1 MPLRASSIDELR
13 PLTALCRTGQL
24 FEVEAWVRQGKPIA
38 LAESVLSRSKHH
50 HPLLVA
56 MTSGF
61 HSMVEVLLKAGA
73 PSSDRGYSALSHAID
88 MGRPDLAKLLLKYG
102 ANADEVSMCSVI
114 ERGCRPEVVDMFLAA
129 GKNLVDEEPIAWGL
143 INCIRPTLG
152 LLKRF
157 VEKQPELMCQV
168 DTALRYHAKKGN
180 EKWVA
185 LTLWAGGNPL
195 ARGPDD
201 LDQAYYDDEDPGMNA
216 VELAAFY
223 DRFEVLQQRKM
234 LRAIEASATD
244 AAGLRRVCWTSN
256 ARILELFLQRGHSP
270 TRLPDK
276 GTETI
281 KSIVQGMESQVWLD
295 RIHFGNYDRKLPG
308 DTSGARDRMA
318 LLHMLVAHGARWLP
332 EDKYAIGDVRKPLL
346 RLVPAF
352 SMEFAWLMKRYGAA
366 RRADVTALFA
376 TPTMRRHLSGQR
388 TDLERIVNGI
398 PQEIAAAP
406 PPTQAVERPEQEIS
420 TAEATEGRPYT

>member
-1 MPLRASSIDELR
+1 MCRA
-13 PLTALCRTGQL
+13 GHL
-24 FEVEAWVRQGKPIA
+24 FEVQAWVRQGKPIA
-38 LAESVLSRSKHH
+38 LAEGVLSRSKHH

-56 MTSGF
+56 MNSGF
-61 HSMVEVLLKAGA
+61 HSMVEVLLDAGA
-73 PSSDRGYSALSHAID
+73 PASDRGYSALSHAIE
-88 MGRPDLAKLLLKYG
+88 MGRPDLAQLLLKHG
-102 ANADEVSMCSVI
+102 ANATEVSMCTVI
-114 ERGCRPEVVDMFLAA
+114 EHGCRPEVVDMFLAA
-129 GKNLVDEEPIAWGL
+129 GKNLIDEEPIAWGL

-157 VEKQPELMCQV
+157 VAKQPELMRQV
-168 DTALRYHAKKGN
+168 DTALRYHTKKGN

-201 LDQAYYDDEDPGMNA
+201 LDQDYYDDEYPGMNA

-223 DRFEVLQQRKM
+223 DHFEVLQQRKM
-234 LRAIEASATD
+234 LRAIEASTTD
-244 AAGLRRVCWTSN
+244 TAVFLRVCRTGN
-256 ARILELFLQRGHSP
+256 ARILELFFQRGHSP

-276 GTETI
+276 GTEAI
-281 KSIVQGMESQVWLD
+281 ENVVQGMESQLWLD
-295 RIHFGNYDRKLPG
+295 RLHFGTYDRKLPA
-308 DTSGARDRMA
+308 DSSGARDRMA

-366 RRADVTALFA
+366 RRADVSALFA
-376 TPTMRRHLSGQR
+376 TPTMRRHLSGER

-398 PQEIAAAP
+398 PQEIAATP
-406 PPTQAVERPEQEIS
+406 RTQAAERPAQEIPS
-420 TAEATEGRPYT
+420 PAAAEDNANT